1 MDIRIAQTLYDAVDK
16 SLQATLSTGSAKVM
30 LGLGGLIGS
39 MWLLS
44 FTLRSLHW
52 IWMGMTDIFKDVLW
66 EMLKVAAIAGI
77 AFNVAWY
84 LETIVPFVTNL
95 PVWMGGI
102 LSGDTGAQT
111 NQVDTLVN
119 NFINNLMNLINAMD
133 FRWYNVKA
141 IFLAGQSIVYF
152 CVGGLCL
159 ILVSVV
165 TLIVLKVT
173 TTIMLALGPL
183 FIAFALFDKT
193 RHWFMN
199 WVSLIAGFMLTNVLF
214 SIVLALEYAF
224 INTVVIK
231 NGVMDTSLS
240 GNIVMLIYFLCF
252 AFMAAQLPSHAA
264 AVMGGSAVSG
274 ASMGGLIGKATGLG
288 AAMKFSKLIGNKIS

>member
-16 SLQATLSTGSAKVM
+16 SLQTTLSTGSAKVM
-30 LGLGGLIGS
+30 LGLGGVIGS
-39 MWLLS
+39 MWLLT

-95 PVWMGGI
+95 PIWMGGI
-102 LSGDTGAQT
+102 LSGQVGPQT
-111 NQVDTLVN
+111 NQVDALVT
-119 NFINNLMNLINAMD
+119 NFINNLMNLIDAMD

-141 IFLAGQSIVYF
+141 IYLAAQSLVF
-152 CVGGLCL
+152 FVVGGLCL

-173 TTIMLALGPL
+173 TTIMLALGPI

-224 INTVVIK
+224 INTVIIK
-231 NGVMDTSLS
+231 DGVMDTSLA
-240 GNIVMLIYFLCF
+240 GNFIMLIYFLCF
-252 AFMAAQLPSHAA
+252 AFMAGQLPSHAA
-264 AVMGGSAVSG
+264 AVMGGSAVGGTSL
-274 ASMGGLIGKATGLG
+274 GGLVGKATGLG

>member
-1 MDIRIAQTLYDAVDK
+1 MDIRIAQSLYDAVDT
-16 SLQATLSTGSAKVM
+16 SLQSTLTSGSSKVM
-30 LGLGGLIGS
+30 LGLGALIGS

-52 IWMGMTDIFKDVLW
+52 LWMGMTDIFKDVLF
-66 EMLKVAAIAGI
+66 EILKVAAIAGM
-77 AFNVAWY
+77 AFNVGWFV
-84 LETIVPFVTNL
+84 ETIVPFVTNL
-95 PVWMGGI
+95 PIWMGGI
-102 LSGDTGAQT
+102 LSGQEGAQT
-111 NQVDTLVN
+111 NQVDALVI
-119 NFINNLMNLINAMD
+119 NFITNLSNLVDAMD
-133 FRWYNVKA
+133 FEWYNVKA

-152 CVGGLCL
+152 AVGGICF

-165 TLIVLKVT
+165 TLIVLKVS
-173 TTIMLALGPL
+173 TTIMLALGPV
-183 FIAFALFDKT
+183 FIAFALFSQT

-214 SIVLALEYAF
+214 SIVLALEYGF

-252 AFMAAQLPSHAA
+252 AFMAGQLPSHAA
-264 AVMGGSAVSG
+264 TVMGGSAVG
-274 ASMGGLIGKATGLG
+274 GTGLGGLIGKATGLG
-288 AAMKFSKLIGNKIS
+288 TAMRFSGLIRNKIS